1 MRGTFYLD
9 DVRLVAERPVA
20 GPTAV
25 GETGAQA
32 MPTNAVLEANY
43 PNPFNAQTTLRYR
56 LNADGPVQLDV
67 YSLSGQKVRTLVDQK
82 QSAGVY
88 SVAWNGQDDDGRS
101 VASGVYLACLKSA
114 EAMLVQKM
122 LLLK

>member
-1 MRGTFYLD
+1 M
-9 DVRLVAERPVA
+9 
-20 GPTAV
+20 
-25 GETGAQA
+25 
-32 MPTNAVLEANY
+32 
-43 PNPFNAQTTLRYR
+43 
-56 LNADGPVQLDV
+56 QLDV
-67 YSLSGQKVRTLVDQK
+67 YSLSGQIVRTLVDQT

>member
-1 MRGTFYLD
+1 MIGI
-9 DVRLVAERPVA
+9 VAQPGRQHQRPVQVE
-20 GPTAV
+20 PDIELIRV
-25 GETGAQA
+25 
-32 MPTNAVLEANY
+32 P
-43 PNPFNAQTTLRYR
+43 
-56 LNADGPVQLDV
+56 DGPVQLDV
-67 YSLSGQKVRTLVDQK
+67 YSLSGQKVRTLVDQT

-88 SVAWNGQDDDGRS
+88 SVAWNGQDDNGRS

>member
-1 MRGTFYLD
+1 MC
-9 DVRLVAERPVA
+9 AWSPAPVA

-32 MPTNAVLEANY
+32 TNGRCIEANY

-67 YSLSGQKVRTLVDQK
+67 YSLSGQKVRTLVDQT

-114 EAMLVQKM
+114 EAMLVQKI